1 MEIKTNPETAPRF
14 KAHSGRF
21 TITTLALFGKDAKD
35 QPLISPLMLEHQLHW
50 VRNTS
55 TLSNYLGHNASF
67 VKGGFYNQI
76 QKLRNTGADTKLD
89 EQSITAFNLRH
100 IDTAHFMSWYKSTL
114 Q

>member
-1 MEIKTNPETAPRF
+1 
-14 KAHSGRF
+14 
-21 TITTLALFGKDAKD
+21 
-35 QPLISPLMLEHQLHW
+35 MLEHQLHW

-100 IDTAHFMSWYKSTL
+100 IDTEHFMNWYKSTL